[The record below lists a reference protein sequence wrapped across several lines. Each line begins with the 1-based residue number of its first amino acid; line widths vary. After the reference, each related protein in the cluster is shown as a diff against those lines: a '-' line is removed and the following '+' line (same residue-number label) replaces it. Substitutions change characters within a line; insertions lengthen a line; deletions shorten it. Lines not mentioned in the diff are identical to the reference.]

1 MNRAQRRQI
10 KKKTREKAEDIWFL
24 EMLIKMSTSDEVKGK
39 AIEQMNEIISKCS
52 EEEAYW
58 IDAYL
63 TSKYGTPT

>member
-10 KKKTREKAEDIWFL
+10 KKKTRDKAEDIWFL
-24 EMLIKMSTSDEVKGK
+24 EMLTKMSSNEETRAKAMTEMMKITSECSDE
-39 AIEQMNEIISKCS
+39 EL
-52 EEEAYW
+52 YL